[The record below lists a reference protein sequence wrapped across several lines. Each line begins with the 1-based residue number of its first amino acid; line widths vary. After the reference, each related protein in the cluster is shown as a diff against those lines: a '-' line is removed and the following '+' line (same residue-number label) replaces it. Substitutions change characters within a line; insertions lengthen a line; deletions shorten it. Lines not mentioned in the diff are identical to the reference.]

1 MIKHKAIQYRYAG
14 FTSYSDIASSS
25 VTVIGRKCIEMVTV
39 NIKGKWNKHQI
50 NRKIK
55 YVKSRV
61 NIVFKKMLID
71 KLPVGVN
78 VS

>member
-1 MIKHKAIQYRYAG
+1 MTKHKTMQYRYAR
-14 FTSYSDIASSS
+14 FTCYSDIASSS

-39 NIKGKWNKHQI
+39 KRKGKWNKRQI

-61 NIVFKKMLID
+61 SIV
-71 KLPVGVN
+71 
-78 VS
+78 